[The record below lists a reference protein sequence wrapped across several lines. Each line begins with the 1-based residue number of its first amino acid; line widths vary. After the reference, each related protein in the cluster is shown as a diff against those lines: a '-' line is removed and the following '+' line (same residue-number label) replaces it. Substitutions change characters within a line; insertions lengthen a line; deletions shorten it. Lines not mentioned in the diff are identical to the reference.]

1 MEDQFFDVCVQLSV
15 LGHLVEGTQKTQC
28 FDMRNR
34 LLNEDTFLPW
44 TSSLS
49 AKEVKHTAQ
58 LILTH
63 YGQDIL
69 EEVTVS
75 LPTAM
80 RKLMA
85 SVENMKRKNDLDL
98 AKLRHAATKEV
109 FASIKVC
116 MTEMIEEQQADIFD
130 LEWKALTR

>member
-1 MEDQFFDVCVQLSV
+1 MDDQFFDVCVQLSI

-28 FDMRNR
+28 FQMRDR

-44 TSSLS
+44 TSSLN

-58 LILTH
+58 LFLTR

-69 EEVTVS
+69 QEVTVS

-80 RKLMA
+80 KKLMDGIQNIK
-85 SVENMKRKNDLDL
+85 SKNDLDL
-98 AKLRHAATKEV
+98 AKLRHAATKGV
-109 FASIKVC
+109 FASVKVC
-116 MTEMIEEQQADIFD
+116 MNELIEEQKAEIFD